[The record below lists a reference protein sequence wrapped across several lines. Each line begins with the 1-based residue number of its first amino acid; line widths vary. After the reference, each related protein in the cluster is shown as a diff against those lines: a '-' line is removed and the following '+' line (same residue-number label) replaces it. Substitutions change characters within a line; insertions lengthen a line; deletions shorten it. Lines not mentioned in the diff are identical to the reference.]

1 MNRTV
6 TVESETA
13 ASEANS
19 GKVADSP
26 AQGSNGQ
33 GETSFADLLEQYQYP
48 RPERGEILKGRVL
61 RVEDDVVFVD
71 VGAKRDAIVPHQ
83 EVEQLD
89 DDLLDNLSKGD
100 QIPVYV
106 IRTPVGDEDLIVSL
120 ERGLEQQD
128 WELAQQK
135 QASDDTLELE
145 ATAYNKGGL
154 LVQFNRLQGFVP
166 NSHIPELKYIRN
178 ADRRRSFKAKKIGS
192 TLPLK
197 IIEIDRQRERLV
209 LSAKEAQ
216 KELRQQQ
223 LRELKPG
230 QVVTGRVVNIVDY
243 GAFVDLGYVSGLL
256 HVSKMAWD
264 KVDHPSD
271 VLDDGDEVE
280 VVVESVDIERERI
293 SLNRQE
299 LLPSPWQTFAQEH
312 EVGELLEGE
321 VTAVLDFGA
330 FVRLPG
336 GIEGL
341 LHVSEMTGSG
351 SPQSIL
357 QPGDRVLVRIISIEP
372 DQQRLG
378 LSTSRVTTAE
388 EIEWMAL
395 RQNDETEEAA
405 VAEET

>member
-271 VLDDGDEVE
+271 VLDDGDEIE

-341 LHVSEMTGSG
+341 VHVSEMTGSG

>member
-19 GKVADSP
+19 GKVADNP

-271 VLDDGDEVE
+271 VLDDGDEIE

-341 LHVSEMTGSG
+341 VHVSEMTGSG

>member
-271 VLDDGDEVE
+271 VLDDGDEIE

-341 LHVSEMTGSG
+341 IHVSEMTGSG

-405 VAEET
+405 VAEEI